1 MPLDCTNQENEVT
14 AAPGSIII
22 SPNYPHHYDHNS
34 NCGIILNFE
43 ENKNIV
49 MYFLS
54 FDVSENSGCTQDY
67 LEIRSLSS
75 LHQHHDSTTP
85 STSTSTSSVV
95 RSLCGYGIPDPIN
108 VNGNKVNLT
117 FRSDSSLGFRGFE
130 IAIESGKIC
139 IGLQFEIYYTISF
152 RLYI

>member
-1 MPLDCTNQENEVT
+1 
-14 AAPGSIII
+14 
-22 SPNYPHHYDHNS
+22 
-34 NCGIILNFE
+34 
-43 ENKNIV
+43 

-54 FDVSENSGCTQDY
+54 FDVSQDSGCTQDY

-75 LHQHHDSTTP
+75 LHQPLNSTTP
-85 STSTSTSSVV
+85 SISTSTSSVV

-130 IAIESGKIC
+130 IAIETGKYA
-139 IGLQFEIYYTISF
+139 LIYYCNILFITLQA
-152 RLYI
+152 RY